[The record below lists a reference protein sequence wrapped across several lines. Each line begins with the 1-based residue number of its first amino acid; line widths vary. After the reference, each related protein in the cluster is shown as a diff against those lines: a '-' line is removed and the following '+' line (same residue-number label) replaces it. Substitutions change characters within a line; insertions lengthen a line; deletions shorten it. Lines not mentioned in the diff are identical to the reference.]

1 MALVTDT
8 FDLGFQFDV
17 HTWNPFTIQRSKS
30 LLRFT
35 AFIGAGL
42 LAGSCLMG
50 ALGLFEAVLPAFVTV
65 APVTRRL
72 PDAMPPQLA
81 VVDHTIGID
90 HVIRHRFIEA
100 YTADAPYS
108 NLDWH
113 RNKLD
118 HHSDIIAD
126 IGADGIIEEKPVAV
140 AVITE
145 PRSERVPF
153 IPALEA
159 KPPVM
164 VIPQAVPDLRTQ
176 QASVEAVPEL
186 FTPDDVP
193 LPSRRP
199 VVVQP
204 RKHEVAKLAYSPATE
219 QAEEPKHEGLLKRL
233 FHSPTRSRAAIYD
246 ISAATVYL
254 PSGEK
259 LEAHSGI
266 GAMRDNP
273 RSVTQKNRGATP
285 PHTYNLRMRESLFHG
300 VAAIRLTPVDGR
312 NPHNRDGLLAH
323 TYMLGRNGDSNGCV
337 VFKDYKRFLSA
348 FKRGEFNQMIV
359 VDSMSS
365 KPLGVASLL

>member
-8 FDLGFQFDV
+8 FDLRFQFDV
-17 HTWNPFTIQRSKS
+17 NIWKPFTIRSSKS
-30 LLRFT
+30 LLRIA
-35 AFIGAGL
+35 AFVGAGV

-50 ALGLFEAVLPAFVTV
+50 ALGTIEAVLPAFMPV
-65 APVTRRL
+65 APVLRRL
-72 PDAMPPQLA
+72 PEPISPQLK
-81 VVDHTIGID
+81 VVDNKIGID
-90 HVIRHRFIEA
+90 HEIRRRFIEA
-100 YTADAPYS
+100 YTAESPYS

-113 RNKLD
+113 RNKLNENA
-118 HHSDIIAD
+118 DIIAD
-126 IGADGIIEEKPVAV
+126 IGAEGIIEEKRVEV
-140 AVITE
+140 VTIIE
-145 PRSERVPF
+145 PRAERVPF

-159 KPPVM
+159 STPEIV
-164 VIPQAVPDLRTQ
+164 VPQAAPDLSTKH
-176 QASVEAVPEL
+176 ASVEAAPEL
-186 FTPDDVP
+186 FAPDDVP
-193 LPSRRP
+193 VPLTKPAIA
-199 VVVQP
+199 QP
-204 RKHEVAKLAYSPATE
+204 RKQETPKLAYAPATE
-219 QAEEPKHEGLLKRL
+219 RTEEPKHEGLLKRL
-233 FHSPTRSRAAIYD
+233 FRSPTGNRVAIYD

-337 VFKDYKRFLSA
+337 VFKDYKRFLNA
-348 FKRGEFNQMIV
+348 FKRAEFNQMIV
-359 VDSMSS
+359 VESMSS
-365 KPLGVASLL
+365 KPSRVASLL